1 MNSTTYNIA
10 VIGQTHNTTYNIAVI
25 GQTGVGKSSLIN
37 YLFSDAGLKPAK
49 TGTGRPV
56 TENGFHHYAHH
67 IKDMPVMIYD
77 SWGLEVGKE
86 AQWQNELTA
95 ELKKRGVDQSATE
108 WFHSVLYCIGASGS
122 RIQDA
127 DVKIIKQLIDAK
139 YKVSIILTKADT
151 ISEDDEQELK
161 KATRQMLGDI
171 PIIAVCSEGKKTR
184 GGETQPFGKVEVE
197 EQTILDLVDSLVQR
211 IPAHCESLMKKELS
225 NWRSEM
231 IRMINNNVGVMGLN
245 SRDVQN
251 SLSSESNSLM
261 IRISNKGFEAREESL
276 KHYRFIAQ
284 HLSKELQ
291 LSSDSKKRGSSI
303 DYVPDSEFGWSD
315 IALAPLI
322 IVAAPFALIYMA
334 FKGKDDAIGELNTKL
349 NTFVKQ
355 IEHEIEKKTID
366 MTGSFDAIR
375 QKIKE
380 DFTSKV

>member
-1 MNSTTYNIA
+1 MSSTTYNIA
-10 VIGQTHNTTYNIAVI
+10 II

-37 YLFSDAGLKPAK
+37 YLFSDTGLKPAK
-49 TGTGRPV
+49 TGAGLPV
-56 TENGFHHYAHH
+56 TENGFHHYSHH

-86 AQWQNELTA
+86 AQWQKELDL
-95 ELKKRGVDQSATE
+95 ELKKRGVSQSATE

-151 ISEDDEQELK
+151 ISEDDEQALK
-161 KATRQMLGDI
+161 KATRKMLGDI

-197 EQTILDLVDSLVQR
+197 EQSILDLVDSLVQR

-231 IRMINNNVGVMGLN
+231 VSMIYNNVGTMGLD

-251 SLSSESNSLM
+251 RLSSESKNLM
-261 IRISNKGFEAREESL
+261 LRIANKGREAREASL
-276 KHYRFIAQ
+276 KHYKFIAQ
-284 HLSKELQ
+284 HLSQDLQ
-291 LSSDSKKRGSSI
+291 LYSDSKKKGPYI
-303 DYVPDSEFGWSD
+303 DYVPDSDFDWSD
-315 IALAPLI
+315 LALVPLA
-322 IVAAPFALIYMA
+322 IVAAPFVFLYMV
-334 FKGKDDAIGELNTKL
+334 FKGKDDAIEQLTIILNK
-349 NTFVKQ
+349 FVR
-355 IEHEIEKKTID
+355 EIEQEIENKAKE
-366 MTGSFDAIR
+366 MTSSFDAIR
-375 QKIKE
+375 QKIKA
-380 DFTSKV
+380 DFTSNT